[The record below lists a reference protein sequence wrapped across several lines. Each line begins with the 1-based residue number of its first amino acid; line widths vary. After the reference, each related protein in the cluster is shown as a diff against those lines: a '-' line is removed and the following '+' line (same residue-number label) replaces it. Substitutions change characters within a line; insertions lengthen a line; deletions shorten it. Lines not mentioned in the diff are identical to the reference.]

1 LYNPCHALM
10 DWRAGNRR
18 QPTGSAFRGVGTR
31 GRGRGRGLGIHN
43 NNRGF
48 SGVPTAVS
56 QSVAIPEGSNP
67 PRSPIP
73 GYESNAPSEIPVQ
86 AEQAYGKG
94 AARVSSP
101 MNHIDGH
108 KTIGSSGTP
117 RQIHAHNPSSTSSD
131 TPISS
136 PNALKTPSS
145 KTSRKRSHNRNRS
158 STKASSA
165 TPSLTVPGS
174 LPPLNEKDHSSGTE
188 SHGNVPKHTMTD
200 IDALVERVRAMAM
213 AGSALEKEKGKDKS
227 KFDPHTSNEG
237 HLDWAGDLDDS
248 LPNLDDWVKPK
259 PLQEEDLEPH
269 VSSIHSEAPAT
280 VANNEAENHTS
291 NISIETNSPVENT
304 TNVISS
310 TIVKKASAPSVKRT
324 RSRQRKKSKIDAA
337 LVYSNTE
344 DSKTSP
350 LHSPLLDGGPDARI
364 VHPLPAKPE
373 DPWKTITAA
382 SENLNNTQ
390 EMYSPN
396 GNGIFPQHFSF
407 SPAQN
412 NLNVPQNETRNAD
425 KEFPRNTANK
435 PECMEH
441 MSTVETVIPAHKHP
455 AMATPALI
463 KDDAGIVPTTT
474 PVIVESGIEDRRKG
488 EWAESVDPLKFL
500 LPGSTSLC
508 VESSHTDYV
517 RSTGRNSF
525 TMARPDQHT
534 RSHRNSPERKFRNV
548 YRDGNHTHHRAHSSP
563 QTGPGTRL
571 HASRPIISGDALS
584 MISRTLAVAS
594 AGSSP
599 RKRPVELNVEHSKE
613 S

>member
-1 LYNPCHALM
+1 M

-18 QPTGSAFRGVGTR
+18 QPTGSAFRGAGTR
-31 GRGRGRGLGIHN
+31 GRGRSRGLGIHN

-48 SGVPTAVS
+48 SVVPTAVS
-56 QSVAIPEGSNP
+56 QSVAIPEVSNP
-67 PRSPIP
+67 PLSPIP
-73 GYESNAPSEIPVQ
+73 GYQSNAPDEIPVQ
-86 AEQAYGKG
+86 VEQAYGKG
-94 AARVSSP
+94 TARVSSP
-101 MNHIDGH
+101 LNHIDGH
-108 KTIGSSGTP
+108 KTTGSSGTP
-117 RQIHAHNPSSTSSD
+117 RQVHSLNPSSTSSD
-131 TPISS
+131 TPITS

-227 KFDPHTSNEG
+227 KFDRHTSNEG

-259 PLQEEDLEPH
+259 PPQEEDLEPH
-269 VSSIHSEAPAT
+269 ASSIHSEAPAT
-280 VANNEAENHTS
+280 VANIEAENHTS
-291 NISIETNSPVENT
+291 NISIEANSAVENT

-310 TIVKKASAPSVKRT
+310 TIVKKVSAPSVKRT
-324 RSRQRKKSKIDAA
+324 RSRHSKKSKTDAA
-337 LVYSNTE
+337 LVNTE

-350 LHSPLLDGGPDARI
+350 LHTPHLDGGPDARI

-373 DPWKTITAA
+373 DPWKTITVT
-382 SENLNNTQ
+382 SENLNNAQ
-390 EMYSPN
+390 EMHFPN
-396 GNGIFPQHFSF
+396 GNGIIPQHFSF
-407 SPAQN
+407 LSDQN
-412 NLNVPQNETRNAD
+412 NLNVPQTETRNSD
-425 KEFPRNTANK
+425 KEFPQNTANK
-435 PECMEH
+435 PESMERI
-441 MSTVETVIPAHKHP
+441 STMETVLVHKHP
-455 AMATPALI
+455 AMATPALT
-463 KDDAGIVPTTT
+463 KDDAGSVPTTT
-474 PVIVESGIEDRRKG
+474 PMIVENGIEDRRMG
-488 EWAESVDPLKFL
+488 EWAESVDSLKFL
-500 LPGSTSLC
+500 LPGSC
-508 VESSHTDYV
+508 VEPSHTDYV
-517 RSTGRNSF
+517 RSAARNSF
-525 TMARPDQHT
+525 TMVRPDQHT

-548 YRDGNHTHHRAHSSP
+548 YRDGHQTHHRAHSSP

-613 S
+613 